1 MRPTKPKLLKTLMS
15 QALLEKSARKILEI
29 KTLETPKT
37 ELLVP
42 KKLGQDLL
50 ASGQTN
56 PLAVSPTR

>member
-1 MRPTKPKLLKTLMS
+1 MS